1 MPCMTSGGP
10 SVDKD
15 NLSFTFTCVGLPR
28 FSFSAELV
36 KVSSVFGHELYSL
49 RTSWK
54 SVLGTFELP
63 VINMPT
69 L

>member
-1 MPCMTSGGP
+1 MACETSGGP

-36 KVSSVFGHELYSL
+36 KVSSVFGHELYRL

-54 SVLGTFELP
+54 SV
-63 VINMPT
+63 
-69 L
+69 